1 MKREWGRG
9 GRKIM
14 QFNPGETEEIE
25 KKVRERERRKQ
36 SYEISWKKKKR
47 KNRGEMRIEWRG
59 KKQRRG
65 ENGG

>member
-25 KKVRERERRKQ
+25 KKAREGERRKQ